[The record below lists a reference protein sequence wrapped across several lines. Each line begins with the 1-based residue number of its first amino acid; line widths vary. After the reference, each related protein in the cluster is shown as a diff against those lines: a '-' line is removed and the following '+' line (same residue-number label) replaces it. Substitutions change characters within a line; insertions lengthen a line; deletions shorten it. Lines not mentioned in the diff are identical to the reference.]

1 LTGFVAQASD
11 GTGFRLARYQIAC
24 CAADAVAAVAR
35 VVGVTGDPPARDT
48 WVVVTGTYRHSS
60 DAVPELVV
68 SSLVA
73 IAPPADPYQ

>member
-1 LTGFVAQASD
+1 VA
-11 GTGFRLARYQIAC
+11 ARYQIAC
-24 CAADAVAAVAR
+24 CAADAVAAAAR
-35 VVGVTGDPPARDT
+35 VVGVTGEPPARDT
-48 WVVVTGTYRHSS
+48 WVVVTRTYRHSS